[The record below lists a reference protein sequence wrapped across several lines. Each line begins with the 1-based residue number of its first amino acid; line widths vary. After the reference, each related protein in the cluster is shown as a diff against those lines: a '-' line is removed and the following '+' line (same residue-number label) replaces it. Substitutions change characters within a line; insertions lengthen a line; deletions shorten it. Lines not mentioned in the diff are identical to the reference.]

1 MNNLFVSYLKK
12 MCMVQV
18 YTVAIPKGSHDQS
31 LFSVQ
36 DSMIKIY
43 LLVALQVSVHTL
55 LGSNTFPKINIEI

>member
-1 MNNLFVSYLKK
+1 

-18 YTVAIPKGSHDQS
+18 YTIAIPGGGHDQS
-31 LFSVQ
+31 LFSIQ
-36 DSMIKIY
+36 DSMIKIN